1 MKFEKF
7 INLFVPILCGALLVV
22 IVGVTF
28 IQIVLRNFFDTGL
41 PWYDDVSQFFM
52 SWLAL
57 FGSMWA
63 TQNHQH
69 LDTGLKLHR
78 KFNKKLYCLTEGF
91 LALVI
96 VGSTALLAYQSTIFC
111 LTAMSVSCI
120 ALPWLKMGCV
130 FIALPLAM
138 LFLCYYYLKS
148 FFTNL
153 VRIFKED

>member
-7 INLFVPILCGALLVV
+7 INSFVPILCGVLLVV
-22 IVGVTF
+22 IVVVTF
-28 IQIVLRNFFDTGL
+28 AQIVLRNFFDSGL
-41 PWYDDVSQFFM
+41 PWYDDVSQFSM

-78 KFNKKLYCLTEGF
+78 KFNKKLYCLTEGL
-91 LALVI
+91 LALLI
-96 VGSTALLAYQSTIFC
+96 VGSAVLLAYQSTVFC
-111 LTAMSVSCI
+111 LTSMSVSSI
-120 ALPWLKMGCV
+120 ALPWLKMGYV

-138 LFLCYYYLKS
+138 LFLCYYYLRS
-148 FFTNL
+148 FFKNL

>member
-7 INLFVPILCGALLVV
+7 INSFVPILCGVLLVV
-22 IVGVTF
+22 IVVVTF
-28 IQIVLRNFFDTGL
+28 AQIVLRNFFDSGL
-41 PWYDDVSQFFM
+41 PWYDDVSQFSM

-78 KFNKKLYCLTEGF
+78 KFNKKLYCLTEGL
-91 LALVI
+91 LALLI
-96 VGSTALLAYQSTIFC
+96 VGSAVLLAYQSTVFC
-111 LTAMSVSCI
+111 LTSMSVSSI
-120 ALPWLKMGCV
+120 ALPWLKMGYV

-138 LFLCYYYLKS
+138 LFLCYYYLRS
-148 FFTNL
+148 FFKNL
-153 VRIFKED
+153 VCIFKED